1 MKKWEKFT
9 KEEIEQFI
17 KESKSYAELARKIGY
32 DNVSKNGSAYRVVHQ
47 MIDELNL
54 DVSHFTGQGWN
65 KDNFDYSRFVY
76 GKKIKT
82 ADALNAI
89 TSLRG
94 YK

>member
-1 MKKWEKFT
+1 
-9 KEEIEQFI
+9 
-17 KESKSYAELARKIGY
+17 
-32 DNVSKNGSAYRVVHQ
+32 

-94 YK
+94 YKCERCGLENGKMKNSFRNSSYRRR